1 MFSSVRSQN
10 LNLKHFIDPRVEV
23 VGIAVASAKRE
34 IQVIIKKTEQSRE
47 MNTIISS
54 VIKTTFFYCLLSVI
68 MR

>member
-34 IQVIIKKTEQSRE
+34 IQVII
-47 MNTIISS
+47 
-54 VIKTTFFYCLLSVI
+54 
-68 MR
+68 